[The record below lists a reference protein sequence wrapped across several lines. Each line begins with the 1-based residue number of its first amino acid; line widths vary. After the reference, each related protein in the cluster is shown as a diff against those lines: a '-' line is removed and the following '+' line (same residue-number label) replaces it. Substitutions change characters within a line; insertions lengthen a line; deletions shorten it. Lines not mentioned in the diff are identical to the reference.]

1 MKRVLPSWLVNPTVI
16 SVNLHNLNLK
26 VSEVKLL
33 DKSIRKLLKANGI
46 KYFFPVQA
54 EVIPWLLEANKHSKI
69 IFPRDI
75 CVSAPTGSGKTLT
88 FVLPVIQALKK
99 YTVKKIRALV
109 ILPTQQLATQVF
121 KTFKLYSQ
129 NTNIDICLITGTNS
143 FAVEQQQLIQESKYS
158 FIHICVVITF

>member
-1 MKRVLPSWLVNPTVI
+1 MLPSWLVNPSII
-16 SVNLHNLNLK
+16 SVNLHNLKTK
-26 VSEVKLL
+26 VSDVKSL
-33 DKSIRKLLKANGI
+33 DKGIRKLLKTNGI

-54 EVIPWLLEANKHSKI
+54 EVIPWLLETNKNANI
-69 IFPRDI
+69 VFPCDI

-109 ILPTQQLATQVF
+109 ILPTQDLATQVF

-129 NTNIDICLITGTNS
+129 NTNIDVCLITGANS
-143 FAVEQQQLIQESKYS
+143 FAVEQHQLIQESKQLSNNLYN
-158 FIHICVVITF
+158 II

>member
-1 MKRVLPSWLVNPTVI
+1 MKRVLPTWLVNPTII
-16 SVNLHNLNLK
+16 SVNLHNLDIK

-33 DKSIRKLLKANGI
+33 DKGIRKLLKANGI

-54 EVIPWLLEANKHSKI
+54 EVIPWLLEANRNSSI

-88 FVLPVIQALKK
+88 FVLPVIQSLKK

-109 ILPTQQLATQVF
+109 ILPTQDLAAQVF

-129 NTNIDICLITGTNS
+129 NTNIDVCLITGTNS
-143 FAVEQQQLIQESKYS
+143 FGVEQQQLIQESNN
-158 FIHICVVITF
+158 